1 MAGTILSEASTP
13 DGPSYRASDLMED
26 CAKGAKF
33 FGDNHA
39 GYS

>member
-13 DGPSYRASDLMED
+13 DGSSYRAFDLMED
-26 CAKGAKF
+26 CAKAAKS
-33 FGDNHA
+33 FGGNYA